1 MSPSFATAAWR
12 MQIRDLAVKV
22 LFALWLLAVGVTVVS
37 TAAAAAYQPPK
48 ITYYLVEEQNYGPA
62 SLYRYV
68 GAFEN
73 YSDCVSARHG
83 RPSNFS
89 CVANGPPGEET

>member
-1 MSPSFATAAWR
+1 MSPPFVTAARR
-12 MQIRDLAVKV
+12 MQIPDLAVKF
-22 LFALWLLAVGVTVVS
+22 LFALWLLAIVVTVV
-37 TAAAAAYQPPK
+37 TRAAAATYQPPK

-68 GAFEN
+68 GSFEN

-83 RPSNFS
+83 RPPNFS

>member
-37 TAAAAAYQPPK
+37 TAAAATYQPPK
-48 ITYYLVEEQNYGPA
+48 ITYYL
-62 SLYRYV
+62 
-68 GAFEN
+68 
-73 YSDCVSARHG
+73 
-83 RPSNFS
+83 
-89 CVANGPPGEET
+89 

>member
-1 MSPSFATAAWR
+1 MSLPFLNAIPRAQVPRSHREW
-12 MQIRDLAVKV
+12 
-22 LFALWLLAVGVTVVS
+22 WLLAMVVTVIA

-48 ITYYLVEEQNYGPA
+48 ITYYLIEEQNYGPT

-68 GAFEN
+68 GSFEN

-83 RPSNFS
+83 RPPNFS
-89 CVANGPPGEET
+89 CAANGPPGEET